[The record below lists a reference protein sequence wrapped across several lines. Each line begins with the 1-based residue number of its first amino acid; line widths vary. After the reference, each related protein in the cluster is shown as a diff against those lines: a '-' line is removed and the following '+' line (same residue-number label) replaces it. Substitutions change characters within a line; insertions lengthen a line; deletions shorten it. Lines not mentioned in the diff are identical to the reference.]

1 VRATGDPGAS
11 MLEPRPAVFYD
22 ERDHAARPVF
32 GDGDG
37 FINFGYWSGAAAPGT
52 ATLADRRRAS
62 RALYDQAVKGMRAP
76 RRRWTG
82 LEMGCGQGAGLLHL
96 MQARPRLSMI
106 GVEIS
111 QEQVERARRRTA
123 AWADRTRIV
132 QAPASSTGLP
142 AGTADFV
149 VSVEAFQHF
158 PDQAA
163 WLSEARR
170 LLVAGGRLFLATF
183 FVLDETRVAGAC
195 RRIETLSAGLDQA
208 LVLPAFLELAAAC
221 GFGVTAYRAIGAQ
234 VFRAFADWGAQQGEP
249 WPAEFLDAYA
259 AGLID
264 YCVVQARLQTPA
276 P

>member
-1 VRATGDPGAS
+1 

-32 GDGDG
+32 GSGDG
-37 FINFGYWSGAAAPGT
+37 FINFGYWRGPAVPGA
-52 ATLADRRRAS
+52 ATLAERRRAS
-62 RALYDQAVKGMRAP
+62 RALYDQAVRGLHAP
-76 RRRWTG
+76 RRGWVG

-96 MQARPRLSMI
+96 MQTRPRLSMV

-123 AWADRTRIV
+123 ALADRARIV

-142 AGTADFV
+142 ACTVDFV

-170 LLVAGGRLFLATF
+170 LLVPGGRLFLATF
-183 FVLDETRVAGAC
+183 FVLAEARVAEAR

-208 LVLPAFLELAAAC
+208 LVLPALLELAATC
-221 GFGVTAYRAIGAQ
+221 GFAVSSCRSIGAH
-234 VFRAFADWGAQQGEP
+234 VFQAFADWGVQQGEP
-249 WPAEFLDAYA
+249 WPGEFLDAYA
-259 AGLID
+259 AGAID
-264 YCVVQARLQTPA
+264 YCVVQARLQA
-276 P
+276 PPS

>member
-1 VRATGDPGAS
+1 
-11 MLEPRPAVFYD
+11 MLEHRPAVFYG

-37 FINFGYWSGAAAPGT
+37 FINFGYWAPSSVLGT
-52 ATLADRRRAS
+52 PTLAARRRAS
-62 RALYDQAVKGMRAP
+62 RALYDQAVKGLRAP
-76 RRRWTG
+76 NRRWVG

-96 MQARPRLSMI
+96 IESRPRLSMI

-111 QEQVERARRRTA
+111 PEQAERARRRTA
-123 AWADRTRIV
+123 PVAARTQIV
-132 QAPASSTGLP
+132 QASASDTGLP
-142 AGTADFV
+142 AGTVDFV

-170 LLVAGGRLFLATF
+170 LLVPRGRLLLATF
-183 FVLDETRVAGAC
+183 FVRDEAHLDEAC

-208 LVLPAFLELAAAC
+208 LVLPTFLEQVATC
-221 GFGVTAYRAIGAQ
+221 GFDVTASRSVGAS
-234 VFRAFADWGAQQGEP
+234 VFEAFASWGARQHEP
-249 WPAEFLDAYA
+249 WPAEFLAAYA

-264 YCVVQARLQTPA
+264 YGVVQARRRA
-276 P
+276 AA

>member
-1 VRATGDPGAS
+1 
-11 MLEPRPAVFYD
+11 MLEPRPAAFYD

-37 FINFGYWSGAAAPGT
+37 FINFGYWAGTAAPGT

-76 RRRWTG
+76 HRSWVG

-96 MQARPRLSMI
+96 MRSRARLSMV

-111 QEQVERARRRTA
+111 QEQVERARGRTA
-123 AWADRTRIV
+123 ALADRTRIV

-142 AGTADFV
+142 DCTVDFV

-170 LLVAGGRLFLATF
+170 LLVPGGRLFLATF
-183 FVLDETRVAGAC
+183 FVLDETRVADAC

-208 LVLPAFLELAAAC
+208 LVLPAFVDLAATC
-221 GFGVTAYRAIGAQ
+221 GFGVATCRSIGAR
-234 VFRAFADWGAQQGEP
+234 VFQAFADWGAQQGEP